1 MWLLVDSYFRRTISV
16 SNQRRHSGFVLT
28 ERKYSTPVP
37 SGFTRE
43 GVIKSQKTKRRLSSP
58 GAAFGRHY
66 YNAKKGR
73 VPVQSAVL
81 CTLLFEAAS
90 SGENAPGAGKVRAL
104 RNENG
109 LPAGDKPLRSPLV

>member
-43 GVIKSQKTKRRLSSP
+43 GVFKSQKTEGGRRLSS
-58 GAAFGRHY
+58 RHY
-66 YNAKKGR
+66 YNPKKGA
-73 VPVQSAVL
+73 VPVHSAVL